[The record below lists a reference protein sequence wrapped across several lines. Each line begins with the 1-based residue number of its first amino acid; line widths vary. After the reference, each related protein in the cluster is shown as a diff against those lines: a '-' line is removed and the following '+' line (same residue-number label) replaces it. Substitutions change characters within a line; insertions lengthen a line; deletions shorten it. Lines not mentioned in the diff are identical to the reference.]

1 MKLIIVSKKIY
12 PINNRSKNCPIP
24 PGILQTFEFKRTIKQ
39 LKGEINNKSSIN
51 PERLIFAG
59 KELQNNKDLN
69 YYNIQKE
76 CTIFM
81 VFKQLGG

>member
-1 MKLIIVSKKIY
+1 MQIFV
-12 PINNRSKNCPIP
+12 KNQKNYKM
-24 PGILQTFEFKRTIKQ
+24 LTFDVEPTITVEQ

-81 VFKQLGG
+81 VFRQLGGKQ

>member
-39 LKGEINNKSSIN
+39 LKGEIKH
-51 PERLIFAG
+51 PTE
-59 KELQNNKDLN
+59 
-69 YYNIQKE
+69 YYFEDNEICWRN
-76 CTIFM
+76 CTRDDCPAK
-81 VFKQLGG
+81 KQLEKTLS